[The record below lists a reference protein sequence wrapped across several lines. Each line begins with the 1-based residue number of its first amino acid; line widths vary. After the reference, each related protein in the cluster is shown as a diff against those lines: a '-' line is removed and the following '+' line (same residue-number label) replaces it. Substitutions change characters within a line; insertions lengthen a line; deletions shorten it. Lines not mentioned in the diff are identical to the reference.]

1 MADDIGKLVL
11 RLTLGGLILLHGI
24 SKVKNG
30 VEAIAGMLQ
39 AQGLPA
45 ALAYGVYVGE
55 VIAALLV
62 LAGFY
67 ARIGA
72 GFIMVNMLFAL
83 ALAHR
88 QDVLALTKNGGWA
101 IELQAF
107 YFFTALAIALIGPG
121 RYSINRR

>member
-30 VEAIAGMLQ
+30 VEGIAGMLQ

-72 GFIMVNMLFAL
+72 
-83 ALAHR
+83 
-88 QDVLALTKNGGWA
+88 DSSW
-101 IELQAF
+101 
-107 YFFTALAIALIGPG
+107 
-121 RYSINRR
+121 S

>member
-24 SKVKNG
+24 NKVKNG
-30 VEAIAGMLQ
+30 IEGIAGMLQ

-45 ALAYGVYVGE
+45 ALAYGVYFGE
-55 VIAALLV
+55 VLGALLV
-62 LAGFY
+62 LLGFY
-67 ARIGA
+67 ARVGA
-72 GFIMVNMLFAL
+72 GLIMANMLFAL

-88 QDVLALTKNGGWA
+88 QEVLTLTKTGGWA